1 MNKGFRKSMS
11 KLLVMTVVA
20 TTISIG
26 NNALAKA
33 ATDLPKIP
41 EVTPVPQNGENEK
54 LDNNIKE
61 VDKDKKN
68 DVNKEAKKDAAK
80 EDEKLDK
87 ATLEKVKQLLAEKN
101 EENKVDAK
109 GKDPYEMVRVIV
121 EVSGQTASEMS
132 GNDKASIDDIKIV
145 KNSMNDVQSQARS
158 LGGQIRNVYG
168 NVFKGFS
175 VTIQRGQIEA
185 LKAINGVVAAR
196 EAIIYSYPKM
206 STAKDLTDVYKAWAN
221 YGYKGEGTVV
231 SIIDTGVDYNHK
243 DMRLSD
249 ANSKTKLSQDKV
261 REVIDS
267 GVLRAGKSHRNKT
280 DIKGY
285 FTEKV
290 PFGFNYADDN
300 DEVIDKQKGGSMHGM
315 HVAGIVGANGMQEEV
330 DKNEATQ
337 GVAPEAQL
345 LAMKVFSNGLSK
357 GASSDDIIAA
367 IEDSVTL
374 GVDVINM
381 SLGSPAGYSDP
392 DDPEN
397 KVIQKAVDKGVI
409 VVVASGNEGYSTAP
423 FRDGNIND
431 IGTSGSP
438 GMAKEAFTVANYANS
453 SITLP
458 TVSVLDEN
466 GAPVKD
472 SDGKEIRSIY
482 IEEDI
487 SFKRKAVVTDIV
499 DAGLGTKDDFSKV
512 DVKGKVVLIKRS
524 TGVLEKVINAV
535 DAGAS
540 GIIMYNHEMG
550 GETIY
555 TFPDDPKLAKVKG
568 VFIGNKA
575 GTKLASM
582 LKEGKKPQV
591 KIASGYGTMPSPY
604 VNDFA
609 SSSGWGCGPDLS
621 FKPQIAAPGL
631 FIQSTFN
638 NNEHGL
644 MSGTSMAAPHIAGAM
659 AVVKEAIENE
669 LSQLN
674 GKDLVDFAKASMMNT
689 ARVQYEKPKV
699 PGNNTERPFSPR
711 RQGAGMLQ
719 LNNAVK
725 NRVIA
730 THDGQGVVELK
741 EIKGNKATFDIELN
755 NYGKEQAVY
764 ELGLEA
770 DSVFTNYKSKD
781 SDPSYQP
788 FDVALEDSKANVT
801 FDKNKVTVAPGGKAT
816 VKVTLN
822 IGSSLNSEQFLEGFI
837 KFTSKDSE
845 VNPNLS
851 IPFMGFYGD
860 WAKERIINDWSFEED
875 STVLSKESPSFKNLM
890 ITQVL
895 DKDGKSTKPV
905 MLGEIKEN
913 KLTNAVISPNK
924 DSMADLAIPYLY
936 FLRNAKYAKV
946 ELFKDGK
953 NLGQVAYKEN
963 IRKQIVQEDDGKAP
977 QLMNDLAWNGSYYDA
992 KTGKYIVASD
1002 GDYEIHYKFSVDLPE
1017 SQPQEFVIPVK
1028 VDTKAPVL
1036 EVTSERESKTK
1047 DYTLTWKASDEG
1059 SPIKGNMIL
1068 VNGQASKAKIEN
1080 KDGVFSS
1087 TVTLKENASNEI
1099 ALVSYDSGYNMAST
1113 KIRVVQ
1119 GAVEAN
1125 VKFDNLK
1132 MSGLEVSESSF
1143 KDGIYLITG
1152 KANKDLKSLEINGE
1166 EVKIDEAGK
1175 FEYSIKMDS
1184 LKQGTNYLRIKAVNA
1199 DGSLATIENGY
1210 GETAVKIYFDSE
1222 APVLNIASPA
1232 IKDDVIN
1239 TVDGKIT
1246 LKGDVADS
1254 GYGYTFTING
1264 KVVKKM
1270 STRDTFGLDATRYE
1284 FNEIINAENG
1294 DKILLEVTDWFDH
1307 VTTRTLTVNY
1317 AVAPKCQITGVEE
1330 GKAYKKATPNI
1341 KTDKGVEVTATLND
1355 KPYKLGTA
1363 ITKEGEYVLKV
1374 TVTDKSGIAS
1384 EQQVKFIID
1393 KTKPVIKINGL
1404 KFGRIYESG
1413 IVPSIEVN
1421 EKAEIEATLNGKA
1434 YEIGTPIKGA
1444 GIYRLVVKAKDEAGN
1459 TSSESV
1465 MFIVKKGSNNT
1476 PNNDTPKLEEL
1487 TLSADGISKEIT
1499 NYDSAVTPVFKTNS
1513 KSKITLELN
1522 GKPFANGATISE
1534 NGDYTLS
1541 VKAEDGKGNITE
1553 DEYTFTIEK
1562 KDNSEGKDKSEVKVE
1577 DKDKTKTEEKDKI
1590 ENKEETKVEDKSK
1603 EKEDIKVENNAKEE
1617 TKVQ

>member
-20 TTISIG
+20 TTISVG
-26 NNALAKA
+26 NSAFAKA
-33 ATDLPKIP
+33 ATNVPKIP
-41 EVTPVPQNGENEK
+41 EVTPVPEK
-54 LDNNIKE
+54 GDNTIKE
-61 VDKDKKN
+61 VAKDKKN
-68 DVNKEAKKDAAK
+68 DATKDSKNDAAK

-121 EVSGQTASEMS
+121 EVSGQTASDMA
-132 GNDKASIDDIKIV
+132 GNDKASVEDIKIV
-145 KNSMNDVQSQARS
+145 KNSMNDVQSQAMN
-158 LGGQIRNVYG
+158 LGGKIRNVYG

-185 LKAINGVVAAR
+185 LKAINGVIAAR
-196 EAIIYSYPKM
+196 EAVIYSYPKM
-206 STAKDLTDVYKAWAN
+206 STAKDLTDVYKAWSN
-221 YGYKGEGTVV
+221 YGYKGQGTVV
-231 SIIDTGVDYNHK
+231 SIIDTGVDYSHK

-249 ANSKTKLSQDKV
+249 ASSKTKLNEEKV
-261 REVIDS
+261 REIVDS
-267 GVLRAGKSHRNKT
+267 GVLRAGKSYKNKK

-285 FTEKV
+285 YTEKV

-315 HVAGIVGANGMQEEV
+315 HVAGIVAANGIQEDV
-330 DKNEATQ
+330 DKNDSIQ

-367 IEDSVTL
+367 IEDSITL

-381 SLGSPAGYSDP
+381 SLGSPAGYSDS

-423 FRDGNIND
+423 YRDGNIND

-438 GMAKEAFTVANYANS
+438 GMAKESFTVANYANS

-466 GAPVKD
+466 GIPVKD
-472 SDGKEIRSIY
+472 AEGKEIRSIY

-487 SFKRKAVVTDIV
+487 SFKKKSVLKDIV
-499 DAGLGTKDDFSKV
+499 DVGLGTKDEFAKS

-524 TGVLEKVINAV
+524 TGVLEKILNAV

-568 VFIGNKA
+568 IFIGNKA

-582 LKEGKKPQV
+582 LKEGKTPQV

-604 VNDFA
+604 ANDFS

-621 FKPQIAAPGL
+621 FKPQISAPGL
-631 FIQSTFN
+631 FIHSTFN

-659 AVVKEAIENE
+659 AVVKETIENKLPS
-669 LSQLN
+669 LS
-674 GKDLVDFAKASMMNT
+674 GKELVDFAKASMMNT

-719 LNNAVK
+719 LNNAIR

-730 THDGQGVVELK
+730 THGGQGVVELK
-741 EIKGNKATFDIELN
+741 EIKGNKAVFNIELT
-755 NYGKEQAVY
+755 NYGKDEAVY

-770 DSVFTNYKSKD
+770 DSVFTNYRSKE

-788 FDVALEDSKANVT
+788 FDIALDDSQANVT
-801 FDKNKVTVAPGGKAT
+801 FDNNKVTVAPGGKKT

-822 IGSSLNSEQFLEGFI
+822 IGSSLNTEQFLEGFI

-845 VNPNLS
+845 VNPDLS

-860 WAKERIINDWSFEED
+860 WAKERILNDWSFEED
-875 STVLSKESPSFKNLM
+875 STVLSKESASFKNLM
-890 ITQVL
+890 LTEVL
-895 DKDGKSTKPV
+895 DKDGKSTKPII
-905 MLGEIKEN
+905 LGEIKEN
-913 KLTNAVISPNK
+913 KLANAVISPNK
-924 DSMADLAIPYLY
+924 DSMADSAIPYLY
-936 FLRNAKYAKV
+936 FLRNAKYATV

-963 IRKQIVQEDDGKAP
+963 IRKQIVQQDGGQAP
-977 QLMNDLAWNGSYYDA
+977 EIMNGLAWDGTYYDA
-992 KTGKYIVASD
+992 KSGKYVVAKD
-1002 GDYEIHYKFSVDLPE
+1002 GDYELHYKFCVDLPE
-1017 SQPQEFVIPVK
+1017 SAPQEHVIPIK

-1036 EVTSERESKTK
+1036 EVTSDRESKDK
-1047 DYTLTWKASDEG
+1047 EYTLTWKASDEG
-1059 SPIKGNMIL
+1059 SAINGNMIL

-1080 KDGVFSS
+1080 KDGVFSA
-1087 TVTLKENASNEI
+1087 TVTLKENSSNEI
-1099 ALVSYDSGYNMAST
+1099 ALVCYDSGYNMAST

-1119 GAVEAN
+1119 GAVESN

-1132 MSGLEVSESSF
+1132 MSGLQITEADF
-1143 KDGIYLITG
+1143 KDGVYLVTG
-1152 KANKDLKSLEINGE
+1152 KVTKDLKSLEINGE
-1166 EVKIDEAGK
+1166 EVKINEAGK
-1175 FEYSIKMDS
+1175 FEYAIKMDN
-1184 LKQGTNYLRIKAVNA
+1184 LTQGTNYLRIKAINV

-1222 APVLNIASPA
+1222 APILNITSPA
-1232 IKDDVIN
+1232 IKEDVIN

-1254 GYGYTFTING
+1254 AFGYTFCING

-1270 STRDTFGLDATRYE
+1270 STRDTFGLDVTRYE
-1284 FNEIINAENG
+1284 FNETINVEDG
-1294 DKILLEVTDWFDH
+1294 DKILLEVIDWYDH
-1307 VTTRTLTVNY
+1307 TTTRTLTVKY
-1317 AVAPKCQITGVEE
+1317 VVAPKFEITGVED
-1330 GKAYKKATPNI
+1330 GKSYKKATPKI
-1341 KTDKGVEVTATLND
+1341 KVGKGLDVTATLNE
-1355 KPYKLGTA
+1355 KPYKIGTA
-1363 ITKEGEYVLKV
+1363 ISKEGEYSLKV
-1374 TVTDKSGIAS
+1374 IVADKDGVAS
-1384 EQQVKFIID
+1384 EQEINFIID

-1421 EKAEIEATLNGKA
+1421 EEAEIEATLNGKK

-1444 GIYRLVVKAKDEAGN
+1444 GIYRLSVKAKDEAGN
-1459 TSSESV
+1459 TGSQSV
-1465 MFIVKKGSNNT
+1465 MFIVKKGANNT
-1476 PNNDTPKLEEL
+1476 TNNDTSNIEEL
-1487 TLSADGISKEIT
+1487 SLSVDGISKEIET
-1499 NYDSAVTPVFKTNS
+1499 YDAAVTPVFKTNS
-1513 KSKITLELN
+1513 KAKITLELN
-1522 GKPFANGATISE
+1522 GKSFANGATISE
-1534 NGDYTLS
+1534 NGDYTLN
-1541 VKAEDGKGNITE
+1541 VKAMDEQGNIVE
-1553 DEYTFTIEK
+1553 DEYTFVIEK
-1562 KDNSEGKDKSEVKVE
+1562 KDKSEEKGKTEVKVEESNKTE
-1577 DKDKTKTEEKDKI
+1577 DKDKTKVGDKAD
-1590 ENKEETKVEDKSK
+1590 NKIT
-1603 EKEDIKVENNAKEE
+1603 EE